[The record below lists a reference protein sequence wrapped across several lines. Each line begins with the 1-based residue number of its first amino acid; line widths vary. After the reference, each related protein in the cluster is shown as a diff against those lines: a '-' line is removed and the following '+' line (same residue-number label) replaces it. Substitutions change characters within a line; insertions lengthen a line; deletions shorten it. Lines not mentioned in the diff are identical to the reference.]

1 MEPADKCCTC
11 ICCGMQ
17 NGPYKSIDE
26 LKEKNAERF
35 TPEMKA
41 IFSKYEKQLVAL
53 KPAPEVRALA
63 PPVMPVLAL

>member
-1 MEPADKCCTC
+1 
-11 ICCGMQ
+11 MQ